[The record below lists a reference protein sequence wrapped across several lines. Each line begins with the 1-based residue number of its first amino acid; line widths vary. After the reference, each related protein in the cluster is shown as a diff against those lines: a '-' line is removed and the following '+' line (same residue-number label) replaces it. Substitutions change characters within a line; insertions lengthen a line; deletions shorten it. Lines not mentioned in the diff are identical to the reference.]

1 MRLNKHPAVDAAT
14 HEKGNPMATASAQR
28 ARHGSYVFQRPG
40 SVNWYVQLRT
50 PQADGKTKRKEVS
63 LGTPDKLTAEI
74 LATPMIA
81 EHKAALLAAR
91 PRLVASWHHAYE
103 PGQMHTAP
111 DGVGQILATDRELH
125 FIGHNGA
132 VIRTEPN
139 GYAANRLE
147 NWPMGAII
155 AGDATPPAKLTELRR
170 QGWGPVINLDRLERP
185 SCPTKT
191 GDDAFLET
199 YLKHADVTGDKER
212 EARDMW
218 ALFKS
223 LTKGKALKDCD
234 RDDGRLLVER
244 FDAQGLKSA
253 TMRKK
258 IGWLSAA
265 VNLAI
270 KEGKL
275 KFNPFAGIVPNRDDA
290 ERRKPLSDAD
300 IATCKDKLDKLSDAD
315 RLLLRVLATTG
326 MREGEAYQ
334 IDGEQIEEGTRF
346 VIVGTKTDAS
356 LRRVPLP
363 ADLLPHLPATIS
375 GPLFAADTADR
386 FAEATIKRLANRAS
400 KRLMSFLRDDCS
412 IADPN
417 KVVHSLRH
425 RAQDRLR
432 RAACPK
438 PIRQELLGHDEAT
451 VGESYGEGHPVPM
464 LKEWIDRISF

>member
-1 MRLNKHPAVDAAT
+1 MKPNKHPAVDAAT
-14 HEKGNPMATASAQR
+14 LEKGNPMATAQAR
-28 ARHGSYVFQRPG
+28 ARHGSYIFQRPG
-40 SVNWYVQLRT
+40 SVNWYVQLRS
-50 PQADGKTKRKEVS
+50 PGAKRKEVS

-74 LATPMIA
+74 LAAPMVA
-81 EHKAALLAAR
+81 EHKAAIMAAR

-103 PGQMHTAP
+103 PGQMHAAP

-125 FIGHNGA
+125 YIGHNGN

-139 GYAANRLE
+139 GNAANRLE
-147 NWPMGAII
+147 NLPMGAVIV
-155 AGDATPPAKLTELRR
+155 GDNTPAAMLAKVRR
-170 QGWGPVINLDRLERP
+170 LGPVINLDRLERP
-185 SCPTKT
+185 AVPTKG
-191 GDDAFLET
+191 GDDAILDT
-199 YLKHADVTGDKER
+199 YIKHANVTGDKER

-223 LTKGKALKDCD
+223 LTNGKPIKDCD

-258 IGWLSAA
+258 IGWLAAA

-270 KEGKL
+270 KEGRL
-275 KFNPFAGIVPNRDDA
+275 KFNPFSGIVPNRDDA

-300 IATCKDKLDKLSDAD
+300 IATCKDKLDKLSEAD

-334 IDGEQIEEGTRF
+334 INGEQIEEGARF

-363 ADLLPHLPATIS
+363 ADLLPHLPATII
-375 GPLFAADTADR
+375 GPLFAADVADR
-386 FAEATIKRLANRAS
+386 FAEATVKRLANRAS

-464 LKEWIDRISF
+464 LKEWIDRIGF